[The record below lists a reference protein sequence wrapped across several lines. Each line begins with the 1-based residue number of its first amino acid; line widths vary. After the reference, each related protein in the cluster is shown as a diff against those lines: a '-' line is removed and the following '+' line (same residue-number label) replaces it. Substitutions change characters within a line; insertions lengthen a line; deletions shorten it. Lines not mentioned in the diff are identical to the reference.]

1 MTAQTTAATPI
12 EVLCSL
18 EAEAAAV
25 RAELARTDSK
35 AAMLLGF
42 AGTGFSLLAAIGAAV
57 TTRLPLLAQGGLWGT
72 VALLAAAVAVL
83 LAVIRPSL
91 PRDGGTGFVAHAA
104 LTAEQLLEVLGR
116 EQAAPGRQAADV
128 VRLSVIALAKYR
140 RIRTATHLMYA
151 ALAVLVATLPAGVLA

>member
-1 MTAQTTAATPI
+1 MPTTPAARR
-12 EVLCSL
+12 S
-18 EAEAAAV
+18 
-25 RAELARTDSK
+25 LARTLGLNRPFTALTLTALAVLVIAT
-35 AAMLLGF
+35 AAEADALYGV
-42 AGTGFSLLAAIGAAV
+42 ACVLA
-57 TTRLPLLAQGGLWGT
+57 LLAQGGLWGT